1 MNNVIFDFGN
11 VLVEFNPH
19 LLYDPVFGGDK
30 EKAEWFHQNITVPSF
45 YNRIDRGDDFAEC
58 IRDLQ
63 TQHPEYMEEIA
74 LYDTRYHEMVGNTL
88 PGMTELLTELK
99 SQGYGLYGLTN
110 WSYKVY
116 AVMDRLPIFRLLDG
130 CVISSEEHLIKPDL
144 RMYQRLMDK
153 YMLQPAE
160 SVFVDDRQI
169 NVDAA
174 ITCGMN
180 ALLFTDSDQLRKDL
194 IRLGLHL
201 PLR

>member
-1 MNNVIFDFGN
+1 MQNYIFDFGN

-19 LLYDPVFGGDK
+19 KLYDEVFEGDV
-30 EKAEWFHQNITVPSF
+30 EKAQWFNDNITIPSF
-45 YNRIDRGDDFAEC
+45 YDSIDRGDDFTQC

-63 TQHPEYMEEIA
+63 AQHPDYTKEIA
-74 LYDTRYHEMVGNTL
+74 LYDSRYHDMVGDAL

-144 RMYQRLMDK
+144 RIYQRLIEK
-153 YMLQPAE
+153 YNLRP
-160 SVFVDDRQI
+160 SDCCFIDDRQV

-174 ITCGMN
+174 KNCGMH
-180 ALLFTDSDQLRKDL
+180 ALLFTGADQLRKDL
-194 IRLGLHL
+194 LQNEV
-201 PLR
+201 

>member
-1 MNNVIFDFGN
+1 MIHNFIFDFGN

-19 LLYDPVFGGDK
+19 MLYDQVFGGDSK
-30 EKAEWFHQNITVPSF
+30 KTEWFHHNITIPSF
-45 YNRIDRGDDFAEC
+45 YDSIDRGDDFAQC

-63 TQHPEYMEEIA
+63 ALHPEYAEEIA
-74 LYDTRYHEMVGNTL
+74 LYDTRYHDMVGNAL

-99 SQGYGLYGLTN
+99 SNGYALYGLTN

-144 RMYQRLMDK
+144 RIYQRLVDK
-153 YMLQPAE
+153 FELQP
-160 SVFVDDRQI
+160 SDCLFVDDKQT

-174 ITCGMN
+174 KACGMH
-180 ALLFTDSDQLRKDL
+180 ALLFTGSDQLRNDL
-194 IRLGLHL
+194 MQLGVL
-201 PLR
+201 